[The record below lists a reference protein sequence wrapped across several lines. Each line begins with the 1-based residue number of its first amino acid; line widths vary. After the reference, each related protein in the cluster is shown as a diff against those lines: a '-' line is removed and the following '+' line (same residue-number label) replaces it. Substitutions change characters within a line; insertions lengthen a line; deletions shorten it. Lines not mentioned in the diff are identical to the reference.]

1 MNKSRYSE
9 DLTQFTNVLQIGN
22 DRENFKVADF
32 FFINNAIFD
41 FISHFIRESILKKS
55 NKVKSQHHQSIDSN
69 SSTLYSKR

>member
-32 FFINNAIFD
+32 FLLIMRFS
-41 FISHFIRESILKKS
+41 ISFHISLEKAF
-55 NKVKSQHHQSIDSN
+55 
-69 SSTLYSKR
+69 